1 MPTPPWLETF
11 VWTDYRLALLFAVLI
26 PLVLLLW
33 STIRGID
40 AIQRLLII
48 YWRVSSLLA
57 ISVYILIAALPI
69 GFVTSFLARI
79 LVLLG
84 LWFWVDVN
92 EALADLP
99 RSPLRLVA
107 RSWRWAITIYFLGA
121 SLVQIPFLGCA
132 FRSRDA
138 VLADG
143 TCRVW
148 LQAPWGFQALMHPT
162 TTAGFLGF
170 LGIVGLVVYVLYLGN
185 FILFR
190 LGKQGRLAFD
200 D

>member
-1 MPTPPWLETF
+1 MPTPPWLETV
-11 VWTDYRLALLFAVLI
+11 VWTDYRLALLFAVVMPLI
-26 PLVLLLW
+26 LLLW
-33 STIRGID
+33 STIRGND
-40 AIQRLLII
+40 VIQRLLII

-69 GFVTSFLARI
+69 GFVTGFLARI
-79 LVLLG
+79 LVALG

-99 RSPLRLVA
+99 KSPIRLVT
-107 RSWRWAITIYFLGA
+107 RSWRWALTIYFLGA
-121 SLVQIPFLGCA
+121 SLAQIPSLGCA
-132 FRSRDA
+132 FRSRNQ

-143 TCRVW
+143 MCRIW
-148 LQAPWGFQALMHPT
+148 LKAPWGFQALMHPT

-170 LGIVGLVVYVLYLGN
+170 LGIVGLIIYVLYLGN
-185 FILFR
+185 FVLFR